1 MLLEQGI
8 MGVFINP
15 PYSGSKL
22 SLPASHFDFDAIV
35 QCTGNDTPIPW
46 SSPSTNLHHGR
57 SPNRNIMAQSH
68 SHPYRL
74 FLNDLPYLTL
84 QNLRTKQNV
93 PADLSKHR
101 P

>member
-15 PYSGSKL
+15 PYSGSNL

-35 QCTGNDTPIPW
+35 NFTGNDTPIPG
-46 SSPSTNLHHGR
+46 SSPSTSLHLGR
-57 SPNRNIMAQSH
+57 SPNRNIMAH
-68 SHPYRL
+68 SLTHPFRL
-74 FLNDLPYLTL
+74 FLNALPSLTL
-84 QNLRTKQNV
+84 KPFRSEPNV